1 MRLRR
6 PTLLTIVDRART
18 RFEHQWE
25 IRRDQGLREFAEAEA
40 DAGIP

>member
-1 MRLRR
+1 MADPSQVKRYNE
-6 PTLLTIVDRART
+6 RAKT